1 MKTVR
6 MTYYDWTKHAPM
18 QHDRSAYKTVGW
30 DMIVA
35 TWSTRVAMLKALDSE
50 RRTDD
55 RNGVPV
61 HARNPWQAYVPE
73 GGI

>member
-1 MKTVR
+1 
-6 MTYYDWTKHAPM
+6 
-18 QHDRSAYKTVGW
+18 
-30 DMIVA
+30 MIVA

-61 HARNPWQAYVPE
+61 HARNPWQPYVVE
-73 GGI
+73 GGL